1 MTRNRLLV
9 AAAIVVV
16 AAVIVVLILTNGSNK
31 TNGPTSSPMPTVKAS
46 QSADAAPT
54 GCLGGRGRDAAMLLA
69 AQKAAPHTTNGA
81 VELATAMVRWSFRY
95 PGTSVGDAQTVS
107 DAIISSTA
115 SAKFKDLAGTAAQNP
130 NTSGGAVPDG
140 TPFYLSTSNGVW
152 HVESNST
159 DAVAVSI
166 GAVYV
171 VNGAVS
177 PQLRSSTTFSLVWE
191 RGAWRIKS
199 GSIDRTTEDLF
210 RIGEAFTGGADD
222 FSNAMRQPTD
232 VRGRRH
238 RKHSQRRRGGREL
251 LVGSVGQYL

>member
-1 MTRNRLLV
+1 MTRNRLLLIV
-9 AAAIVVV
+9 GAIVLVGAVV
-16 AAVIVVLILTNGSNK
+16 VVLIVTNGSARTTGP
-31 TNGPTSSPMPTVKAS
+31 TNSPTTTSSP
-46 QSADAAPT
+46 SADAAPT

-69 AQKAAPHTTNGA
+69 AQKAAPHTTSGA

-95 PGTSVGDAQTVS
+95 PGTSIEDAQTIS

-115 SAKFKDLAGTAAQNP
+115 SASFKDLAGTAAQNP

-140 TPFYLSTSNGVW
+140 TPFYLSTANGVW
-152 HVESNST
+152 HVESSSA

-191 RGAWRIKS
+191 RGAWRVKS

-210 RIGEAFTGGADD
+210 RIGEAFTGGC
-222 FSNAMRQPTD
+222 
-232 VRGRRH
+232 
-238 RKHSQRRRGGREL
+238 
-251 LVGSVGQYL
+251 